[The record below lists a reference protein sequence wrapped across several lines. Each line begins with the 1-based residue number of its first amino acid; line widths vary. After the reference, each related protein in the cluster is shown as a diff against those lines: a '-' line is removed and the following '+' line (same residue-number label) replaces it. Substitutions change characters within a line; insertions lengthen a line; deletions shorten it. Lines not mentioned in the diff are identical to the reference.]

1 MTQAVLIR
9 NADLYAP
16 EHVGMRDIL
25 IAGGKIIA
33 VEPHLENVNIP
44 GMETVDA
51 AGRRVTPG
59 LIDQHIHVTGGGGEG
74 GWASRCPELNFSSL
88 VKGGVTSFMGVSGTD
103 SMSRSIENLLAKV
116 RGLTVEGASGWM
128 WTSNY
133 AYPPATDHRIGEGR
147 SLCHSRMLGCQD
159 CYGRPSLVFPDR
171 SGSPAAP
178 FRNPR
183 RRHAYRQNWLSAC
196 ALR

>member
-1 MTQAVLIR
+1 
-9 NADLYAP
+9 
-16 EHVGMRDIL
+16 MRISML
-25 IAGGKIIA
+25 LNMSACVTFLSPGGKIIA

-133 AYPPATDHRIGEGR
+133 AYPPATITGSVKGDLFAIPNAWA
-147 SLCHSRMLGCQD
+147 SRLLWATIARLS
-159 CYGRPSLVFPDR
+159 RPIR
-171 SGSPAAP
+171 KCCGS
-178 FRNPR
+178 F
-183 RRHAYRQNWLSAC
+183 QKSA
-196 ALR
+196 